1 MMHRSKN
8 LQATGDGESY
18 FNEKRQV
25 NLRGDASGLVMI
37 GDLKPEPV

>member
-25 NLRGDASGLVMI
+25 NLRGVVSRLVMI
-37 GDLKPEPV
+37 RDLKP